1 MPSFYP
7 VQGLYYVYICNTQVR
22 MSTVTTLR
30 IPNDL
35 LKRLIR
41 LTGGKSPRTKT
52 EVLLLGLRLALS
64 KIEGAD
70 AKKQ

>member
-1 MPSFYP
+1 
-7 VQGLYYVYICNTQVR
+7 